1 MSISMYAMYNPKV
14 ISHLKKVVKEDLAKD
29 NRYEPESCRLYV
41 TINPAV
47 SKDCLFYCLGAHM
60 AVIWRANLAAV
71 AEDGTF
77 SDPSEYIFAKKPG
90 ADTLKGCS
98 GTWSIQYDDP
108 VLSAVESAKSKFVT
122 LCWSDGQCTLRP
134 TDAMLHPSAQLEA
147 KLVNGF
153 PKDGVAENLLKGTL
167 LFPGKPDDYELS
179 KDIGILPYE
188 AIALAL
194 PPKQLLGKGGRKAC
208 LWVGRRK
215 GTRPDNI
222 LFVTH
227 PSAPNML
234 VLMMPMSTP
243 DVQLDEWARDLD
255 AFTTVRLG
263 G

>member
-1 MSISMYAMYNPKV
+1 MSVSMYAMFQPKV

-47 SKDCLFYCLGAHM
+47 SNDCLFYGLGSHM
-60 AVIWRANLAAV
+60 MVIWRANLAAV

-77 SDPSEYIFAKKPG
+77 SEPFAYIFANKPG

-98 GTWSIQYDDP
+98 GTWSIQYDDT
-108 VLSAVESAKSKFVT
+108 VLSAVESAKSQYVA
-122 LCWSDGQCTLRP
+122 LHWSEGQCTLMP
-134 TDAMLHPSAQLEA
+134 TNAMLHPSAQLEA

-153 PKDGVAENLLKGTL
+153 PKDGVAENLLKNTL

-194 PPKQLLGKGGRKAC
+194 PPKQLLDKDGRKDC
-208 LWVGRRK
+208 LWVGKRK

-234 VLMMPMSTP
+234 VLMMPMKF
-243 DVQLDEWARDLD
+243 DDKAIDKWAEGLTN
-255 AFTTVRLG
+255 FTSLRLS
-263 G
+263 